1 MKLSEVIAKIK
12 ANPNRKTLIGGILLC
27 ALGLVFNSDQLI
39 NGDNAWLPAGQYEAI
54 GSLIGMVTGATLI
67 FKSSATKAE

>member
-1 MKLSEVIAKIK
+1 MGKLSETLAKIR

-54 GSLIGMVTGATLI
+54 GSLIGMVTGVSLI
-67 FKSSATKAE
+67 FKANKEQ